1 VGAAP
6 PAAPPPPPPPVGP
19 SRAAPL
25 LPAQLGGDAG
35 GLKVGA
41 WVEYGIADLTRRAT
55 LRMRLAVVERSDAG
69 TWVEMAFATPGLER
83 LIVKTLIKGDSRVP
97 TSVRRVIL
105 KVGGLQPVEIVGGPP
120 AEAAPR
126 WQGPAS
132 GTTRRLGLET
142 VRVPA
147 GRIPAEHFR
156 VEGKGGAVD
165 TWMSTKLPLFNL
177 VKLKSRDYIY
187 ELAGSGTDAKS
198 EITGRAGK
206 LDLAALR
213 AATGAESQ
221 PSK

>member
-1 VGAAP
+1 
-6 PAAPPPPPPPVGP
+6 VGP

-25 LPAQLGGDAG
+25 LPDQLGGDAS

-41 WVEYGIADLTRRAT
+41 WVEYGIADLTRRVT

-69 TWVEMAFATPGLER
+69 TWVEMAFAMPGLER
-83 LIVKTLIKGDSRVP
+83 LVVKTLVKGDSRQP

-105 KVGGLQPVEIVGGPP
+105 RVGSLQPVEIVGGPP

-126 WQGPAS
+126 WQGPPA

-147 GRIPAEHFR
+147 GSLAAEHFR
-156 VEGKGGAVD
+156 VETKQGAVD
-165 TWMSTKLPLFNL
+165 TWMSTKLPLFSL
-177 VKLKSRDYIY
+177 VKLKSREYIY

-198 EITGRAGK
+198 EVTGRAGK
-206 LDLAALR
+206 LDLAALK
-213 AATGAESQ
+213 AATGAGSQ